1 MESNEI
7 TEFVFNHPFTCMIAG
22 PSGSGK
28 TTLLKKILINLNELI
43 NVNIDRIVYCYSRWQ
58 STFDELKRI
67 IPNIEFNNGLPDI
80 EDFNKEKNNLLI
92 LDDLMKECGKD
103 SSIVD
108 VFTVDSHHKNIG
120 VFFLSQNLF
129 PNHKNSRT
137 ISLNCHYIINLN
149 NPRDRAQ
156 FKYFARQM
164 FPDNSQYLLE
174 CFNDAVE
181 TKPYGYLFLDC
192 TQTTN
197 SKFRVQTA
205 ILPTDQRI
213 IYQEKN

>member
-7 TEFVFNHPFTCMIAG
+7 TEFVFNHPFTCMISG

-80 EDFNKEKNNLLI
+80 EDFNKEKNNLFI

-108 VFTVDSHHKNIG
+108 VFTVDSHHKNIS

-129 PNHKNSRT
+129 PNHK
-137 ISLNCHYIINLN
+137 I
-149 NPRDRAQ
+149 
-156 FKYFARQM
+156 
-164 FPDNSQYLLE
+164 
-174 CFNDAVE
+174 
-181 TKPYGYLFLDC
+181 
-192 TQTTN
+192 
-197 SKFRVQTA
+197 
-205 ILPTDQRI
+205 
-213 IYQEKN
+213 QEP